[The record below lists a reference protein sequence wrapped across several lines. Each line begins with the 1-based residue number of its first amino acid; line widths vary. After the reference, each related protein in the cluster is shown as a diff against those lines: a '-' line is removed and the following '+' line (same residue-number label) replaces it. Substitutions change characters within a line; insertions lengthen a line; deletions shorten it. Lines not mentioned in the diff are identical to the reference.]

1 MILNV
6 YSADRSVSTIL
17 SCAHTKKDWHIPGTG
32 VVIRIKLA
40 SFAVHSN
47 GLTCG
52 TEDWDEEKEKNC
64 SHSLPCLDKKNPGS
78 ERKLTIWLS
87 QWGNAANV

>member
-1 MILNV
+1 MQLCCAGKMILNV
-6 YSADRSVSTIL
+6 YSTDSSVSTIL
-17 SCAHTKKDWHIPGTG
+17 SCAHTKKDWHIPVTG

-64 SHSLPCLDKKNPGS
+64 SHSLPCLIKKTQSQKGS
-78 ERKLTIWLS
+78 LPY
-87 QWGNAANV
+87 G

>member
-1 MILNV
+1 MIL
-6 YSADRSVSTIL
+6 SFAQ
-17 SCAHTKKDWHIPGTG
+17 TKKDWHIPVTG

-52 TEDWDEEKEKNC
+52 TEDWDEKIQRSVHTLSSALIKKTQGQKG
-64 SHSLPCLDKKNPGS
+64 SLPYG
-78 ERKLTIWLS
+78 
-87 QWGNAANV
+87 